1 MEITTKY
8 SIGDVGLMIDNC
20 GCVTECTVVGI
31 TIRGYYTNNCTVVRY
46 EVVPK
51 KINLIKDK
59 HDSYVVLTLEEKD
72 IFSNTEELTKY
83 LGKKK
88 ANDVK
93 EADEQHHSELE
104 AIKSKH
110 EKTIDDINNKHRE
123 NLDFIKQHNDRLI
136 NLKIELEKQVQ
147 MYEGF
152 LKLVKDCVLRDMVK
166 WEISQLYE
174 RAKNEGI
181 ILFEDSKETDNKEAD
196 SNIIN

>member
-8 SIGDVGLMIDNC
+8 SIGDNGLMIDNC

-31 TIRGYYTNNCTVVRY
+31 TTGTHYTDNHIVKY

-51 KINLIKDK
+51 RINLLKDK
-59 HDSYVVLTLEEKD
+59 CNSYVIITLEEKD

-83 LGKKK
+83 LDRKK
-88 ANDVK
+88 ANDIK
-93 EADEQHHSELE
+93 EADEQYHSQLE
-104 AIKSKH
+104 VIKSKH

-123 NLDFIKQHNDRLI
+123 NIDFIKQHNDRLI
-136 NLKIELEKQVQ
+136 NLKFELEKQVQ

-152 LKLVKDCVLRDMVK
+152 LKLEEYWVMRDIIK
-166 WEISQLYE
+166 GEISQLYE

-181 ILFEDSKETDNKEAD
+181 ILFEDSKETNNKEAG
-196 SNIIN
+196 SKIIN

>member
-31 TIRGYYTNNCTVVRY
+31 TTGTHYTDNHIIKY

-51 KINLIKDK
+51 RINLLKDK
-59 HDSYVVLTLEEKD
+59 CNSYVIITLEEKD

-88 ANDVK
+88 ANDIK
-93 EADEQHHSELE
+93 EADEQHHSQLE

-110 EKTIDDINNKHRE
+110 EKAIEDINNRHRE

-136 NLKIELEKQVQ
+136 NLKIDLEKQVQ
-147 MYEGF
+147 MYEGV
-152 LKLVKDCVLRDMVK
+152 LKLEKDWEIRDMIEWK
-166 WEISQLYE
+166 ISLIYE
-174 RAKNEGI
+174 RAKNAGI
-181 ILFEDSKETDNKEAD
+181 VLFEDSKETDNKEAD
-196 SNIIN
+196 SKIIN